1 MSQSPSLSAADLA
14 AAGLDLLTRGNVAVA
29 GSLAR
34 RALAADGG
42 DPQAWRLATEVARA
56 AGALDEARRAAAR
69 WLQAAPADGEA
80 AAVLAALSECP
91 PDAAYEGLKPVPFVL
106 IDDFLP
112 AERKAAAVDWLLEHV
127 ADLAE
132 ASVVKADGQRT
143 LDADTRSARVGF
155 EPPEINAWVKPMI
168 AALLPRCFDAF
179 GIERFAPDHY
189 ELHVTASFH
198 GDFYHA
204 HRDFVPEH
212 DNQVQTRRITFV
224 YYFRP
229 PGGSFAE
236 GDLRLYDWQG
246 AAGAATRQRYTTI
259 LPLDNRLVLF
269 PSHALH
275 EVCTVKAPSGRV
287 EDGRFTLNG
296 WVHRAK
302 A

>member
-1 MSQSPSLSAADLA
+1 MSEQLSAADLA
-14 AAGLDLLTRGNVAVA
+14 AAGLDLLTRGNRAVA
-29 GSLAR
+29 RSLAR
-34 RALAADGG
+34 RALAAGPEH
-42 DPQAWRLATEVARA
+42 PQAWRLATELARA
-56 AGALDEARRAAAR
+56 EGDLAEARRAAQR
-69 WLQAAPADGEA
+69 WVAADATDREA
-80 AAVLAALSECP
+80 AAVLAALSERP
-91 PDAAYEGLKPVPFVL
+91 PDPGYDGLKPVPFVL
-106 IDDFLP
+106 IDGFLP
-112 AERKAAAVDWLLEHV
+112 EARKAIAVDWLLENA
-127 ADLAE
+127 ADLIE
-132 ASVVKADGQRT
+132 ASVVKADGERT

-155 EPPEINAWVKPMI
+155 EPPEIKGWFGAMI
-168 AALLPRCFDAF
+168 ATLVPRCFDAF
-179 GIERFAPDHY
+179 GIERFEPDHT
-189 ELHVTASFH
+189 ELHVTASYH

-229 PGGSFAE
+229 PGGVFE
-236 GDLRLYDWQG
+236 DGHLRIYDWQG
-246 AAGAATRQRYTTI
+246 ADGAASRRRFTTI

-302 A
+302 RPL